1 VTDAEAGGTISLV
14 VPTYNRAAALRA
26 NLDLMMGLE
35 GVSEVVIV
43 DDGSSDDT
51 VEACA
56 QFAADER
63 LKLVRHEQNQGVARA
78 RNTGVDAASGDWI
91 LFGEDDCRF
100 PADYALAL
108 QREALRHGA
117 DIVGAPLL
125 HLDATDA
132 QVPAIAAARPRSNR
146 VPGLDDVEVF
156 PEHAVVT
163 PFLPARVLVRRTVF
177 EKVRFYE
184 HFESNGYREETDFF
198 VQAARSGFTCLLTAE
213 TYCYQL
219 GTWKGGQH
227 HSSTLRYEYW
237 TVRNNWRFLR
247 RHGKWL
253 AEQGYIRGA
262 VVSQL
267 GFAAQRV
274 WLVARGVTTSR
285 LRRLAKKLNG
295 SGGEHAQ

>member
-1 VTDAEAGGTISLV
+1 VSEPASNGTISLV

-26 NLDLMMGLE
+26 NLDLMVGLE

-51 VEACA
+51 AAVFA
-56 QFAADER
+56 QYATDPR
-63 LKLVRHEQNQGVARA
+63 LKLVSHGQNRGVARA
-78 RNTGVDAASGDWI
+78 RNTGVQAASGDWI

-100 PADYALAL
+100 PADYAVVLH
-108 QREALRHGA
+108 REAMLHGA

-132 QVPAIAAARPRSNR
+132 QVPAIAAAWPRSNR
-146 VPGLDDVEVF
+146 VPGLDDVDVF
-156 PEHAVVT
+156 PARPIVT

-177 EKVRFYE
+177 DKVRYYE
-184 HFESNGYREETDFF
+184 DFESNGYREETDFF

-219 GTWKGGQH
+219 GTWTGGQH

-237 TVRNNWRFLR
+237 TIRNNWRFLK

-253 AEQGYIRGA
+253 SEQGYIRGPIA
-262 VVSQL
+262 SQL
-267 GFAAQRV
+267 AFITGRV
-274 WLVARGVTTSR
+274 RIVAKGATTSR
-285 LRRLAKKLNG
+285 LRRLAAKLSRG
-295 SGGEHAQ
+295 DGYGAH

>member
-1 VTDAEAGGTISLV
+1 VSQPLPDGTISLV

-26 NLDLMMGLE
+26 NLDLMVGLE

-51 VEACA
+51 AAVCA
-56 QFAADER
+56 QFAEDPR
-63 LKLVRHEQNQGVARA
+63 LKLVRHEQNRGVARA
-78 RNTGVDAASGDWI
+78 RNTGVESASGEWI

-108 QREALRHGA
+108 HREALAHGA

-132 QVPAIAAARPRSNR
+132 QVPAIAAAWPRSNR
-146 VPGLDDVEVF
+146 LPGLDDVDVF
-156 PEHAVVT
+156 PERAVVT

-177 EKVRFYE
+177 EAVRYYE
-184 HFESNGYREETDFF
+184 DFESNGYREETDFF

-219 GTWKGGQH
+219 GTWTGGQH

-237 TVRNNWRFLR
+237 TIRNNWRFLK
-247 RHGKWL
+247 RHGRWL
-253 AEQGYIRGA
+253 SEKGYIRGPVA
-262 VVSQL
+262 SQL
-267 GFAAQRV
+267 AFTAGRA
-274 WLVARGVTTSR
+274 WIVARGVTTSR
-285 LRRLAKKLNG
+285 LRRLAAKLG
-295 SGGEHAQ
+295 DGRDDGAQ